1 MFLPTTLEEVKGLG
15 WKSLDVILVTGDTYI
30 DSPYSGV
37 AMIGKTLLKVGYH
50 VGVIAQ
56 PNVADTADITRLG
69 EPTLFWGVTGG
80 TVDSMVA
87 NYTATLRKRR
97 SDDFTPG
104 GLNNRRPDRAVIVY
118 ANLIRR
124 AFKDTVPIVLGGI
137 EASLRRIT
145 HYDYWTDK
153 LRAPILFDAK
163 ADYLLYGMA
172 ESSVVELANSLRDKQ
187 SPRGIRGLAYLAKEA
202 PKDYLVLPSFEESV
216 ADADVFTEMFEL
228 FYENNDPITARGIA
242 QKKADRYY
250 IQNPPALTLAE
261 SKLDELYA
269 SDWERAQHP
278 YYALQGDVK
287 ALETIQ
293 FSIPTHRGCYGECN
307 FCAIAV
313 HEGRT
318 VSSRSEASI
327 LDEAEQM
334 THHPAFKGIIRDIGG
349 PTANMY
355 QIECAKK
362 IHSGACPDKRCIFPE
377 ICPVLKVNHTP
388 QVSLLRKVRA
398 IPGVRK
404 VFVGSGIRY
413 DMVMEDKACGMNYM
427 KELVSHHVSG
437 QLKVA
442 PEHTD
447 PYVLQMMG
455 KPSAQ
460 SLNKFKQ
467 KFEEYSKEAGKAQ
480 FLTYYLIAAY
490 PGCSDREMKKL
501 KEYTTKQLHVS
512 PEQVQVFT
520 PTPSTY
526 ASVMYYTEKDP
537 FSGKPIFVEKDLKR
551 KVIQKE
557 IVVPPDRSSPGTS
570 NDRFIKRNNGYA
582 KIQNNP
588 RKRT

>member
-1 MFLPTTLEEVKGLG
+1 LFLPTTLEEVKGLG

-30 DSPYSGV
+30 DSPYSGM
-37 AMIGKTLLKVGYH
+37 AMIGKTLLKAGYH

-56 PNVADTADITRLG
+56 PNVTDTADITRLG

-124 AFKDTVPIVLGGI
+124 AFKGTVPIVLGGI

-172 ESSVVELANSLRDKQ
+172 ESSVVELANSVRDKR
-187 SPRGIRGLAYLAKEA
+187 SPHEIRGLAYLAKEA

-216 ADADVFTEMFEL
+216 ADADVFVNMFEL
-228 FYENNDPITARGIA
+228 FYQNNDPITARGIA

-250 IQNPPALTLAE
+250 VQNPPALTLAE
-261 SKLDELYA
+261 SKLDELYT

-318 VSSRSEASI
+318 VSSRSEVSI

-501 KEYTTKQLHVS
+501 KEYATKQLHVS

-557 IVVPPDRSSPGTS
+557 IVVPPERSSPGTS
-570 NDRFIKRNNGYA
+570 NDRFAKRNIGYA

>member
-1 MFLPTTLEEVKGLG
+1 MFLPTTPEEVKALG
-15 WKSLDVILVTGDTYI
+15 WKSLDILLVTGDTYI

-37 AMIGKTLLKVGYH
+37 AMIGKTLLKAGYH

-56 PNVADTADITRLG
+56 PNVGDIADISRLG

-104 GLNNRRPDRAVIVY
+104 GLNDRRPDRAVIVY
-118 ANLIRR
+118 ANIIRR
-124 AFKDTVPIVLGGI
+124 AFKGTVPIVLGGI

-163 ADYLLYGMA
+163 ADFLLYGMA
-172 ESSVVELANSLRDKQ
+172 ESSVVELANSLREKR
-187 SPRGIRGLAYLAKEA
+187 SPHGIRGLAYLAKEI

-216 ADADVFTEMFEL
+216 ATPDAFTKMFEMF
-228 FYENNDPITARGIA
+228 YQNNDPISAKGIV
-242 QKKADRYY
+242 QKKGDRYY

-269 SDWERAQHP
+269 TDWERAQHP
-278 YYALQGDVK
+278 YYAQRGDVK

-318 VSSRSEASI
+318 VSSRSEVSI
-327 LDEAEQM
+327 LAEAEKM

-362 IHSGACPDKRCIFPE
+362 TTSGACPDKRCIFPE
-377 ICPVLKVNHTP
+377 ICPVLKINHTP
-388 QVSLLRKVRA
+388 QVTLLKKVRS

-413 DMVMEDKACGMNYM
+413 DMVMADQACGLTYM
-427 KELVSHHVSG
+427 KELVNHHVSG

-455 KPSAQ
+455 KPSPE
-460 SLNKFKQ
+460 SLNKFKR
-467 KFEEYSKEAGKAQ
+467 KFEEYSKEVGKDQ

-501 KEYTTKQLHVS
+501 KEYATNQLHVS

-537 FSGKPIFVEKDLKR
+537 FTGKPIFVEKDLKR

-557 IVVPPDRSSPGTS
+557 IITPTERTRVGTS
-570 NDRFIKRNNGYA
+570 KKPFAKHNNGYA
-582 KIQNNP
+582 KITNNQ

>member
-1 MFLPTTLEEVKGLG
+1 MFLPTTLEELKVLG
-15 WKSLDVILVTGDTYI
+15 WKSLDIILVTGDTYI

-37 AMIGKTLLKVGYH
+37 SMIGKILLRAGYH

-56 PNVADTADITRLG
+56 PNVIDTVDISRLG
-69 EPTLFWGVTGG
+69 EPSLFWGVTGG

-104 GLNNRRPDRAVIVY
+104 GLNDRRPDRAVIVY
-118 ANLIRR
+118 SNLIRR
-124 AFKDTVPIVLGGI
+124 AFKGTVPIVLGGI
-137 EASLRRIT
+137 EASLRRVT

-153 LRAPILFDAK
+153 LRAPILLDAK

-172 ESSVVELANSLRDKQ
+172 ESSVVELANSLREKR
-187 SPRGIRGLAYLAKEA
+187 SPRAIRGLAYLAKDA
-202 PKDYLVLPSFEESV
+202 PKDYLLLPSFEESV
-216 ADADVFTEMFEL
+216 ANSDDFTKMFEMF
-228 FYENNDPITARGIA
+228 YQNNDPITAKGIV

-261 SKLDELYA
+261 SKLDEVYA
-269 SDWERAQHP
+269 TDWERAQHP
-278 YYALQGDVK
+278 YYAQQGDVK

-307 FCAIAV
+307 FCAIAI

-327 LDEAEQM
+327 LVEAEQM

-355 QIECAKK
+355 QVECAKK

-377 ICPVLKVNHTP
+377 ICPVLKINHTP
-388 QVSLLRKVRA
+388 QVTLLRKIRS

-413 DMVMEDKACGMNYM
+413 DMVMADQACGLTYM
-427 KELVSHHVSG
+427 KELVQHHVSG

-447 PYVLQMMG
+447 PYILQMMG
-455 KPSAQ
+455 KPSPQ
-460 SLNKFKQ
+460 SLNQFKR
-467 KFEEYSKEAGKAQ
+467 KFEEISKEAGKDQ

-490 PGCSDREMKKL
+490 PGCSDREMNKL
-501 KEYTTKQLHVS
+501 KEYATSQLHIS

-537 FSGKPIFVEKDLKR
+537 FTGIPIFVEKDLKR
-551 KVIQKE
+551 KNIQKE
-557 IVVPPDRSSPGTS
+557 MITQPDRLRVGTS
-570 NDRFIKRNNGYA
+570 KNLFAKRNKGYA
-582 KIQNNP
+582 KITNNS
-588 RKRT
+588 RKRP

>member
-1 MFLPTTLEEVKGLG
+1 MFLPTTLEELKVLG
-15 WKSLDVILVTGDTYI
+15 WKSLDIILVTGDTYI

-37 AMIGKTLLKVGYH
+37 SMIGKILLRAGYH

-56 PNVADTADITRLG
+56 PNVIDTVDISRLG
-69 EPTLFWGVTGG
+69 EPSLFWGVTGG

-104 GLNNRRPDRAVIVY
+104 GLNDRRPDRAVIVY
-118 ANLIRR
+118 SNLIRR
-124 AFKDTVPIVLGGI
+124 AFKGTVPIVLGGI
-137 EASLRRIT
+137 EASLRRVT

-153 LRAPILFDAK
+153 LRAPILLDAK

-172 ESSVVELANSLRDKQ
+172 ESSVVELANSLREKR
-187 SPRGIRGLAYLAKEA
+187 SPRAIRGLAYLAKDA
-202 PKDYLVLPSFEESV
+202 PKDYLLLPSFEESV
-216 ADADVFTEMFEL
+216 ANSDDFTKMFEMF
-228 FYENNDPITARGIA
+228 YQNNDPITAKGIV

-261 SKLDELYA
+261 SKLDEVYA
-269 SDWERAQHP
+269 TDWERAQHP
-278 YYALQGDVK
+278 YYAQQGDVK

-307 FCAIAV
+307 FCAIAI

-327 LDEAEQM
+327 LVEAEQM

-355 QIECAKK
+355 QVECAKK

-377 ICPVLKVNHTP
+377 ICPVLKINHTP
-388 QVSLLRKVRA
+388 QVTLLRKIRS

-413 DMVMEDKACGMNYM
+413 DMVMADQACGLTYM
-427 KELVSHHVSG
+427 KELVHHHVSG

-447 PYVLQMMG
+447 PYILQMMG
-455 KPSAQ
+455 KPSPQ
-460 SLNKFKQ
+460 SLNQFKR
-467 KFEEYSKEAGKAQ
+467 KFEEISKEAGKDQ

-490 PGCSDREMKKL
+490 PGCSDREMNKL
-501 KEYTTKQLHVS
+501 KEYATSQLHIS

-537 FSGKPIFVEKDLKR
+537 FTGIPIFVEKDLKR
-551 KVIQKE
+551 KNIQKE
-557 IVVPPDRSSPGTS
+557 MITQPDRLRVGTS
-570 NDRFIKRNNGYA
+570 KNLFAKRNKGYA
-582 KIQNNP
+582 KITNNS
-588 RKRT
+588 RKRP

>member
-1 MFLPTTLEEVKGLG
+1 MFLPTTPEEVKALG
-15 WKSLDVILVTGDTYI
+15 WKSLDFILVTGDTYI

-37 AMIGKTLLKVGYH
+37 AMIGKTLLKAGFH
-50 VGVIAQ
+50 GGVIAQ
-56 PNVADTADITRLG
+56 PNVSDTAVISRLG

-124 AFKDTVPIVLGGI
+124 AFKGTVPIVLGGI

-163 ADYLLYGMA
+163 ADFLLYGMA
-172 ESSVVELANSLRDKQ
+172 ESSVVELANTLRDKR
-187 SPRGIRGLAYLAKEA
+187 SPRGIRGLAYLAKET
-202 PKDYLVLPSFEESV
+202 PKDYLVLPSFEETV
-216 ADADVFTEMFEL
+216 ASPDKFTKMFEL
-228 FYENNDPITARGIA
+228 FYQNNDPITARGIA
-242 QKKADRYY
+242 QKKGDRYY
-250 IQNPPALTLAE
+250 VQNPPARTLSE
-261 SKLDELYA
+261 STLDELYA
-269 SDWERAQHP
+269 TDWERAQHP
-278 YYALQGDVK
+278 YYAQQGDVK

-327 LDEAEQM
+327 LSEAEQM
-334 THHPAFKGIIRDIGG
+334 TRHPAFKGIIRDIGG

-355 QIECAKK
+355 QIECVKK
-362 IHSGACPDKRCIFPE
+362 INNGACPDKRCIFPE
-377 ICPVLKVNHTP
+377 ICPVLKINHTP
-388 QVSLLRKVRA
+388 QVTLLQKVRS

-413 DMVMEDKACGMNYM
+413 DMVMADQACGLNYM
-427 KELVSHHVSG
+427 KELVNHHVSG

-455 KPSAQ
+455 KPAPE
-460 SLNKFKQ
+460 SLNKFKR
-467 KFEEYSKEAGKAQ
+467 KFEEYSKEAGKNQ

-501 KEYTTKQLHVS
+501 KEYATNQLHIS

-537 FSGKPIFVEKDLKR
+537 FTGKPIFVEKDIKR
-551 KVIQKE
+551 KVSQKE
-557 IVVPPDRSSPGTS
+557 IITPPDRSRIDASK
-570 NDRFIKRNNGYA
+570 NHFAKRDNGYA
-582 KIQNNP
+582 KTKSNP

>member
-1 MFLPTTLEEVKGLG
+1 MFLPTTLEEVKRLG

-37 AMIGKTLLKVGYH
+37 ALIGKTLLKAGYH

-124 AFKDTVPIVLGGI
+124 AFKGTVPIVLGGI

-172 ESSVVELANSLRDKQ
+172 ESSVVELANSLRDKR
-187 SPRGIRGLAYLAKEA
+187 SPRGISGLAYLSKEL

-216 ADADVFTEMFEL
+216 ADGDVFTEMFEL

-250 IQNPPALTLAE
+250 VQNPPALTLVE

-278 YYALQGDVK
+278 YYAQQGDVK

-377 ICPVLKVNHTP
+377 ICPVLKINHTP

-413 DMVMEDKACGMNYM
+413 DMVIEDKACGMNYM

-455 KPSAQ
+455 KPSVQ

-501 KEYTTKQLHVS
+501 KEYATKQLHVS

-557 IVVPPDRSSPGTS
+557 IVVPPERSSPGTS
-570 NDRFIKRNNGYA
+570 NDRFAKRNIGYA